1 MKKFEVNGDL
11 ILPFSFVGVSN
22 SKKEIVERLE
32 KILTNWILNY
42 DTNFKII
49 SINGE
54 VHNININ
61 DVEYEIADVIDYD
74 EERSVY

>member
-1 MKKFEVNGDL
+1 MKKFEVNGDMVL
-11 ILPFSFVGVSN
+11 SFSFVGASN
-22 SKKEIVERLE
+22 SKKEMVERLE

-74 EERSVY
+74 EEA